1 MEEFTDNL
9 SSLREKVYQYL
20 RKGLN
25 DGRLRQGAFLN
36 LNAISAELGMS
47 RTPLRDAL
55 FQLEAEG
62 YVTIFPRRGVM
73 VNRLDLEKIR
83 NIYEISGAL
92 ESTVIAHSGRK
103 LTDADIAGMEKL
115 NDQMRVAVETQDID
129 GYYEKNTAFHNI
141 YLNLSQN
148 ADLIRTLHTMRE
160 RLYDFPRSKAF
171 IKDWELS
178 AIGEHDELI
187 RRLKARDFNGAA
199 EQLRDVHWSFEVQE
213 RYARLYY
220 FGQE

>member
-9 SSLREKVYQYL
+9 KSLREKVYQYL
-20 RKGLN
+20 KKGLN
-25 DGRLRQGAFLN
+25 EGRLRQGAFLN

-83 NIYEISGAL
+83 NIYEISGAM
-92 ESTVIAHSGRK
+92 ESTVVAHSGHK
-103 LTDADIAGMEKL
+103 LTARDIETLESL
-115 NDQMRVAVETQDID
+115 NAQMKEAVETQDID
-129 GYYEKNTAFHNI
+129 GYYDKNTAFHSV
-141 YLNLSQN
+141 YLSLSQN
-148 ADLIRTLHTMRE
+148 TDLIRTVQTMRE

-171 IKDWELS
+171 IKDWELT
-178 AIGEHDELI
+178 AIGEHAEFI
-187 RRLKARDFNGAA
+187 RRLKAKDFNGAA
-199 EQLRDVHWSFEVQE
+199 EFLRDVHWSFEVQE

>member
-9 SSLREKVYQYL
+9 KSLREKVYQYL
-20 RKGLN
+20 KQGLN
-25 DGRLRQGAFLN
+25 EGRLRQGAFLN

-92 ESTVIAHSGRK
+92 ESTVIAHSGHK
-103 LTDADIAGMEKL
+103 LTDADIAAMETL
-115 NDQMRVAVETQDID
+115 NAEMRVAVETQDID
-129 GYYEKNTAFHNI
+129 AYYEKNTAFHNF
-141 YLNLSQN
+141 YLNLTQN
-148 ADLIRTLHTMRE
+148 VDLIRTVHTMRE

-171 IKDWELS
+171 IKDWEMA
-178 AIGEHDELI
+178 AIGEHVELL

-199 EQLRDVHWSFEVQE
+199 EFLRDVHWSFEVQE

>member
-1 MEEFTDNL
+1 MDEFTDNL
-9 SSLREKVYQYL
+9 KSLREKVYQYL
-20 RKGLN
+20 RQGLN
-25 DGRLRQGAFLN
+25 EGRLRQGAFLN
-36 LNAISAELGMS
+36 LNAISSELGMS

-92 ESTVIAHSGRK
+92 ESTVVAHSGHK
-103 LTDADIAGMEKL
+103 LTEQDLAAMETL
-115 NDQMRVAVETQDID
+115 NREMKIAVETHDID
-129 GYYEKNTAFHNI
+129 GYYDKNTAFHNL
-141 YLNLSQN
+141 YLNLTQN
-148 ADLIRTLHTMRE
+148 GDLLRTVHTLRE

-171 IKDWELS
+171 IKDWELA
-178 AIGEHDELI
+178 AIGEHEEFL
-187 RRLKARDFNGAA
+187 RRLGARDFNGAA
-199 EQLRDVHWSFEVQE
+199 EFLRDVHWSFDVQE
-213 RYARLYY
+213 RFARLYY

>member
-9 SSLREKVYQYL
+9 KSLREKVYQYL

-25 DGRLRQGAFLN
+25 EGRLRQGAFLN

-103 LTDADIAGMEKL
+103 LTDADLAAMEEL
-115 NDQMRVAVETQDID
+115 NEQMRVAVETQDID

-148 ADLIRTLHTMRE
+148 GDLIRTIHTMRE

-171 IKDWELS
+171 IKDWELA
-178 AIGEHDELI
+178 AIEEHEELI
-187 RRLKARDFNGAA
+187 RRLRAKDFNGAA
-199 EQLRDVHWSFEVQE
+199 EHLRDVHWSFEVQE